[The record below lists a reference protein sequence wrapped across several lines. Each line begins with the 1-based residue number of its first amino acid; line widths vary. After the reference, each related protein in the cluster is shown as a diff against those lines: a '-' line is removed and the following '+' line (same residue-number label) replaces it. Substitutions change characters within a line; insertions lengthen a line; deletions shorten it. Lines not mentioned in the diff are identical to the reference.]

1 MNRLAYNLDYVMP
14 REGEMAQRQL
24 AEIVEDA
31 TALRAALH
39 PDDNLPAWTQYKIS
53 TAQDRLHAASGYL
66 LHKIGNMDARVNLG
80 AIDEYLNEYGNP
92 KEADKEANKDNKKAK
107 IKVPFRD
114 RVKPYAPW
122 AALVVGIGTV
132 LYFGF
137 RPASPASRKSKR

>member
-24 AEIVEDA
+24 AEIAADA

-66 LHKIGNMDARVNLG
+66 RYKIARMNEQNVNVNLG
-80 AIDEYLNEYGNP
+80 AIDEYLSEYGNP
-92 KEADKEANKDNKKAK
+92 TEGKGKKDKKAK
-107 IKVPFRD
+107 VEVPFRD
-114 RVKPYAPW
+114 QVKPYVPW
-122 AALVVGIGTV
+122 IALSGGIVAV

-137 RPASPASRKSKR
+137 RKDPPKGKKKK